1 MTAKRFNPFLSRFG
15 IARERV
21 FKLKKLRPSET
32 DTFVEDVIWRDYDM
46 LHARHMVYVE
56 KPTST
61 YAQTAV
67 WTLLFSLIIVG
78 SMYIGFQ
85 SNKIHWPALM
95 AAMNGQAYPASQSTL
110 QFAAPSATLKPAS
123 ISQTAA
129 NQVIPTQTPQ
139 ILIPPMPVEY
149 GPASEMNAASLFI
162 QPAALFKEA
171 STQVADEEPIS
182 VELVTNAARSVPRNN
197 MQDETVTLGA
207 FVNSDSAYW
216 KKR

>member
-1 MTAKRFNPFLSRFG
+1 MTAKRFNPFPSRFG

-21 FKLKKLRPSET
+21 IKLKMLRPSET

-110 QFAAPSATLKPAS
+110 QPARPSTTVKPAS

-129 NQVIPTQTPQ
+129 NQVIQTQTPQ

-162 QPAALFKEA
+162 QPAALSKEA
-171 STQVADEEPIS
+171 SAQVADEEPIS
-182 VELVTNAARSVPRNN
+182 VELVANAARSVPRNN